1 MRKSRCAYIND
12 ARSFNWIFLR
22 LFTIELQVHLTLSAL
37 QAPAYSMSG
46 VGRGVFSFLV
56 IYENVV
62 FMACVNRLD
71 CLKFLYVVYQFS

>member
-1 MRKSRCAYIND
+1 MWSEIKSIDERTTYNKWVPVVLTVFD

-56 IYENVV
+56 IYEKY
-62 FMACVNRLD
+62 CIYGL
-71 CLKFLYVVYQFS
+71 CK